1 MLDSY
6 TYPGTNVLRNVL
18 GIQDRQMLD
27 DAEADYVSLR
37 LRELAENPL
46 EGDYDV
52 EHLTEMHKYIFQDI
66 YEWAGKIRTINMEKE
81 EPALGGLSIE
91 YSDKT
96 KIENDLSEALK
107 RMVSRSWADL
117 SLDDKVKCFSEDLAA
132 VWKIH
137 GFREGNTRLAVTFCC
152 QFIEAQGIPIDR
164 TIFEKHSTYVRTAL
178 VAYSAVFHDLG
189 DLSKKEYLERIIRDS
204 LDRVA
209 TLDNDKQEKAEKI
222 T

>member
-1 MLDSY
+1 MLDPY
-6 TYPGTNVLRNVL
+6 VYPGTNILRNIL
-18 GIQDRQMLD
+18 DIHDRQMLD

-46 EGDYDV
+46 EGSYDV
-52 EHLTEMHKYIFQDI
+52 GHFAKMHKYIFQDI
-66 YEWAGKIRTINMEKE
+66 YEWAGKIRTINIEKE

-96 KIENDLSEALK
+96 KIESDLSEALNK
-107 RMVSRSWADL
+107 MVSRSWVNMFLEDR
-117 SLDDKVKCFSEDLAA
+117 VKCFSEDLAA
-132 VWKIH
+132 VWKTH

-164 TIFEKHSTYVRTAL
+164 TIFEKNSVYVRTAL

-204 LDRVA
+204 LKLAMISER
-209 TLDNDKQEKAEKI
+209 NK
-222 T
+222 

>member
-1 MLDSY
+1 MLDPY
-6 TYPGTNVLRNVL
+6 LYPGTDILKNVL
-18 GIQDRQMLD
+18 GIKDKQMLD

-46 EGDYDV
+46 EGDYDFN
-52 EHLTEMHKYIFQDI
+52 HLAEMHRYMFQDI
-66 YEWAGKIRTINMEKE
+66 YAWAGKIRVINIEKE

-96 KIENDLSEALK
+96 KIESHLSEALNK
-107 RMVSRSWADL
+107 MVSRSWVNM
-117 SLDDKVKCFSEDLAA
+117 SLEDRVKCFSEDLAA
-132 VWKIH
+132 VWKTH

-164 TIFEKHSTYVRTAL
+164 TIFEKNGVYVRTAL

-189 DLSKKEYLERIIRDS
+189 DLSKKDYLERIFRDS
-204 LDRVA
+204 LKLAMISGR
-209 TLDNDKQEKAEKI
+209 NK
-222 T
+222 

>member
-1 MLDSY
+1 MLDPYLYS
-6 TYPGTNVLRNVL
+6 GTDILKNVL
-18 GIQDRQMLD
+18 GIQDKQMLD

-46 EGDYDV
+46 EGDYDFN
-52 EHLTEMHKYIFQDI
+52 HLAEMHRYMFQDI
-66 YEWAGKIRTINMEKE
+66 YAWAGKIRVINIEKE

-96 KIENDLSEALK
+96 KIESDLSEALNK
-107 RMVSRSWADL
+107 MVSRSWVNM
-117 SLDDKVKCFSEDLAA
+117 SLEDRAKCFSEDLAA
-132 VWKIH
+132 VWKTH

-164 TIFEKHSTYVRTAL
+164 TIFEKNSVYVRTAL

-204 LDRVA
+204 LKLAMISGR
-209 TLDNDKQEKAEKI
+209 NK
-222 T
+222 

>member
-1 MLDSY
+1 MLDPY
-6 TYPGTNVLRNVL
+6 VYPGTNILKNVL
-18 GIQDRQMLD
+18 GIQDQQMLD

-37 LRELAENPL
+37 LRELAENTL

-52 EHLTEMHKYIFQDI
+52 DHLTKMHKYIFQDI
-66 YEWAGKIRTINMEKE
+66 YEWAGKIRTINIEKE

-96 KIENDLSEALK
+96 KIETDLSGILNN
-107 RMVSRSWADL
+107 MVSRFWDGL
-117 SLDDKVKCFSEDLAA
+117 SLDDRIKCFSEDLAA
-132 VWKIH
+132 VWKVH

-178 VAYSAVFHDLG
+178 VAYSAVFHDIG

-204 LDRVA
+204 LERA
-209 TLDNDKQEKAEKI
+209 ITLDKK
-222 T
+222 

>member
-1 MLDSY
+1 MLDPY
-6 TYPGTNVLRNVL
+6 VYPGTDILKNIL
-18 GIQDRQMLD
+18 GLQDRKMLD

-46 EGDYDV
+46 EGGYDFA
-52 EHLTEMHKYIFQDI
+52 HIARMHQYIFQDI
-66 YEWAGKIRTINMEKE
+66 YEWAGEIRTINIEKE

-91 YSDKT
+91 YSDKAT
-96 KIENDLSEALK
+96 IKDDLSEALK
-107 RMVSRSWADL
+107 KMTSRPWASF
-117 SLDDKVKCFSEDLAA
+117 SLDDKAKYFSKDLAA
-132 VWKIH
+132 VWKVH

-152 QFIEAQGIPIDR
+152 QFMEAQEIPVNR

-204 LDRVA
+204 LKDA
-209 TLDNDKQEKAEKI
+209 IASS
-222 T
+222 

>member
-1 MLDSY
+1 MLDPY
-6 TYPGTNVLRNVL
+6 VYPGTDILKNTLD
-18 GIQDRQMLD
+18 IHDRRALD

-46 EGDYDV
+46 RGDYDFK
-52 EHLTEMHKYIFQDI
+52 HLCAMHQYIFQDI
-66 YEWAGKIRTINMEKE
+66 YEWAGEIRIINIEKE
-81 EPALGGLSIE
+81 EPALGGLSVE

-96 KIENDLSEALK
+96 EIKRDLSEALD

-117 SLDDKVKCFSEDLAA
+117 SLDDGAKCFSEDLAA
-132 VWKIH
+132 VWKVH

-152 QFIEAQGIPIDR
+152 QFVEAQGIPIDR
-164 TIFEKHSTYVRTAL
+164 TIFEKNSTYVRTAL

-204 LDRVA
+204 LESAMTSGRNKV
-209 TLDNDKQEKAEKI
+209 NGR
-222 T
+222 